1 MGFWQLLVFI
11 NVIEFKSFSEAAKA
25 CGLAQPTVSSH
36 IKQLESH
43 LGCLLIDRIG
53 KKAVPTK
60 AGEILFGYAK
70 RLIALQAKAE
80 AAISD
85 FLGEMKGS
93 LDVGGSTIPGVY
105 ILPQLMADFRRDFP
119 KVLFSLDIDSTNSI
133 IRKLNEGQ
141 TEIGIVGSLSEQK
154 SINQKKI
161 ISDEMMLI
169 VPNNHRWSKRNQISF
184 DSFKKEPFI
193 KRENGSGTWNSFRRG
208 LKNAGFDFDDVNVVS
223 EIRDTNGVIAGIK
236 GHLGVS
242 VLSPLAVSNELKSKD
257 LHALRITG
265 VDLKRNFFLTWSSK
279 RTLSPIADLFKS
291 FIEKKFQSI

>member
-11 NVIEFKSFSEAAKA
+11 NVIEYKSFSGAAKA

-36 IKQLESH
+36 IKQLENH
-43 LGCLLIDRIG
+43 LGCILIDRIG
-53 KKAVPTK
+53 KKAIATK

-93 LDVGGSTIPGVY
+93 LAVGGSTIPGVY
-105 ILPQLMADFRRDFP
+105 ILPELMAAFRQDFP
-119 KVLFSLDIDSTNSI
+119 NVVFLLDIDSTDSI

-141 TEIGIVGSLSEQK
+141 TEIGIVGSLSEHK
-154 SINQKKI
+154 SIHQKII

-169 VPNNHRWSKRNQISF
+169 VPKNHKWSKRDQIGF

-193 KRENGSGTWNSFRRG
+193 KRENGSGTWNSFRKG

-236 GHLGVS
+236 GQLGVS
-242 VLSPLAVSNELKSKD
+242 VLSPLAVSNELKSNE

-265 VDLKRNFFLTWSSK
+265 VDLKRSFFLTWSSK
-279 RTLSPIADLFKS
+279 RSMSPIAELFKS
-291 FIEKKFQSI
+291 FIERTFQVG